1 MNFFL
6 VKLTHNSLNYVDELV
21 KFSFSGIVIRL
32 AHHFFYL
39 KPLTCQL
46 NGTLFTVI
54 KNLSVTFNH
63 VSGRFSVVA
72 VTIWFSF
79 SSRKIDFRIGSGIDE
94 IGVYL
99 GFSAS
104 VMGNRDLFGVSAGS
118 II

>member
-1 MNFFL
+1 M
-6 VKLTHNSLNYVDELV
+6 DEFI

-32 AHHFFYL
+32 SHHFLNL

-46 NGTLFTVI
+46 NGTLLAI
-54 KNLSVTFNH
+54 IENLSITLNH
-63 VSGRFSVVA
+63 VPGWFSVVA

-79 SSRKIDFRIGSGIDE
+79 SSRKIDFRIGSGVDE

-104 VMGNRDLFGVSAGS
+104 VRGNRDLFGVSAGS